1 MIHIQLDVPDKKHY
15 QRKSGSISLFEKL
28 SLIGVGIVVILVLY
42 ILLVKC

>member
-28 SLIGVGIVVILVLY
+28 SLMVLG
-42 ILLVKC
+42 